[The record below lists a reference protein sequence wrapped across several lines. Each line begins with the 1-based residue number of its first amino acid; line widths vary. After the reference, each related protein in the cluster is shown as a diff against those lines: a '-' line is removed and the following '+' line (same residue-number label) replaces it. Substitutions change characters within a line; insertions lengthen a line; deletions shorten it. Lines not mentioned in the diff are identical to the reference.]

1 MQLGGIAAP
10 EGRVCTGGKSMVDI
24 VLTMGMI
31 VGLAATAAIT
41 LTLLAIA
48 MNWIGR

>member
-1 MQLGGIAAP
+1 
-10 EGRVCTGGKSMVDI
+10 MVEL

-31 VGLAATAAIT
+31 VGLAATSAIT

-48 MNWIGR
+48 LNWIGR

>member
-1 MQLGGIAAP
+1 
-10 EGRVCTGGKSMVDI
+10 MVDI

-31 VGLAATAAIT
+31 VGLAATTAIT

-48 MNWIGR
+48 MNWVGR

>member
-1 MQLGGIAAP
+1 
-10 EGRVCTGGKSMVDI
+10 MVDI

-31 VGLAATAAIT
+31 VGLAASTAIT

-48 MNWIGR
+48 LNWVGS

>member
-1 MQLGGIAAP
+1 
-10 EGRVCTGGKSMVDI
+10 MVDI
-24 VLTMGMI
+24 VLTMGMV
-31 VGLAATAAIT
+31 VGLAATAGIT